1 MIRVSEPD
9 FNVADEIALLEADNS
24 QDGAVVT
31 FTGRVRQ
38 QNDGHDVTGLFLE
51 HYPAMTEKSLLG
63 IVEQAKEKWR
73 INRVSVIHRV
83 GQLYVGDNI
92 VFVGVTSKHRGDAFA
107 AAEYIMDYLKV
118 QAPFWK
124 KETRSGQDAW
134 VEAKTSDQQ
143 KAQQW

>member
-1 MIRVSEPD
+1 MRVSEPD

>member
-9 FNVADEIALLEADNS
+9 FNVADEIATLEANNCE
-24 QDGAVVT
+24 DGAVVT
-31 FTGRVRQ
+31 FTGRVRRR
-38 QNDGHDVTGLFLE
+38 NDGHDVTGLFLE
-51 HYPAMTEKSLLG
+51 HYPAMTEKSLQS

-107 AAEYIMDYLKV
+107 AAEFIMDYLKV

-124 KETRSGQDAW
+124 KETRENGDAW
-134 VEAKTSDQQ
+134 VDAKNCDQQ
-143 KAQQW
+143 KAEQW

>member
-9 FNVADEIALLEADNS
+9 FNVADEIALLEADNP